1 MPTPNQA
8 TTGTTAVWT
17 GRELMIEAVTV
28 CRARHV
34 VLVRSGTDIGA

>member
-8 TTGTTAVWT
+8 TTDMTAVWT

-28 CRARHV
+28 WK
-34 VLVRSGTDIGA
+34 RSLAQ